1 MNGEPTL
8 RGQVKPRVLWE
19 EQRSLAF
26 IMEQK
31 GAMGDLAFA
40 QEYLCKVMDDDSA
53 AYPRAHTR
61 KNLDMNVGVSFSKDH
76 GGRYVVGFDQH
87 TVWDRTIRLP

>member
-1 MNGEPTL
+1 MKRKSGTWSAIPNWDQWRASAGEIEP
-8 RGQVKPRVLWE
+8 KVLWP

-31 GAMGDLAFA
+31 EPMGDLAFA

-53 AYPRAHTR
+53 KDIQGRTLERTWTLILNRHTLR
-61 KNLDMNVGVSFSKDH
+61 IMAVGM
-76 GGRYVVGFDQH
+76 
-87 TVWDRTIRLP
+87 

>member
-1 MNGEPTL
+1 MKRGKAEHGRLFLIGISGEQAQGRLSRKFCGRNNGAWL
-8 RGQVKPRVLWE
+8 
-19 EQRSLAF
+19 

-53 AYPRAHTR
+53 KDIQGRTLERTWTLILNCHTLR
-61 KNLDMNVGVSFSKDH
+61 IMAVGM
-76 GGRYVVGFDQH
+76 
-87 TVWDRTIRLP
+87 